1 MASALQDLDSLS
13 QDLDAALALS
23 QALLS
28 SLPDDAPASI
38 PPPPPPLGLE
48 KWQSIRKTDPVPPSP
63 SKRSIFSRFNV
74 TSPAT
79 IHRHD
84 PSANSPER
92 KESTS
97 SNSSQ
102 EDSKLISKSSSS
114 SSSTSDV
121 TVIQANGLAKQKN
134 SSKMG
139 TLAKLKKKTG
149 KSAED
154 IRKLF
159 PNFYI
164 SPWSSSTPSTPTNL
178 TSRSSVRMSKNPHPT
193 FTQKIRQEFHLN
205 RSMSADRSRGA
216 SEDEEECYRDL
227 SAVRRLMS
235 SESPSRSNGHHPI
248 RGSGPQE
255 LCPSCQMPFDK
266 GKKRRL
272 VDTCG
277 HQRCYSCMFKRQE
290 CPVCF
295 GQGSSPAKLQKS
307 GSGSRLLGANHPDFY
322 PNSPSLSIASS
333 NNRFGA
339 GSSGGFGNSRSRT
352 QSPSLHGPVPNRHQN
367 GIQSNLTIHGDH
379 SGGIGVNRRFVPSP
393 KLFRS
398 PWLQHQRR
406 SHLLSDGKDVVN
418 GNGKP
423 SGSGAVSSLPLS
435 PLDSRRSAS
444 GKGCN
449 SIEPSSHS
457 RESGFQSATSLT
469 SLEKVGHEHS
479 PVSTLD
485 GLETGGND
493 GAMMM
498 REGGPMGVPVGG
510 SQLSAD
516 SMVSLIS
523 GLSDSASNPLGSR
536 RHSLTTLKQQNGE
549 DGGSRRSVVRRS
561 ARFSH
566 QNRHQPTHS
575 LISEELR
582 SVTEDAPLPQ
592 LRQLYWTLKPLFFEV
607 PSSEA
612 VPIFTGRH
620 WLYREIV
627 DHITSDLPTN
637 RGVVITG
644 HPGTG
649 KTSVIL
655 QLVEHSC
662 FGREEGNVQDD
673 PNRFDQISM
682 IESIYGQSQLST
694 NLGQP
699 HSQPKSMKLL
709 ASQIVAYHFCQSDN
723 APTCLVAEFIHSLA
737 AQMSQAPQ
745 LTPYYQLVNSDPNLQ
760 NILSLPG
767 CVSDPSGSFVQGI
780 MEPLHALRRLGR
792 LSSDTCLIVIDGLC
806 DAEIHRPDHGH
817 TLASFLSKHL
827 EHFPDWLKIVCTVRT
842 GMQDIT
848 KSLPFQRISLDKT
861 DVDERLNKDMTDY
874 ISLRISRSASIQT
887 NITPISA
894 KLEGTPQERIT
905 LFLVQVAHGCFLY
918 VKMVLELI
926 ERGHLVIKSSSFNV
940 LPLSLSEIFLL
951 EFNLKFS
958 SLRSF
963 EKVQDILATALASL
977 VPLTPQDLYNSVN
990 ALHCSSS
997 IQWGEFLMRFS
1008 SLATFLLR
1016 RADDT
1021 VMFFHPTFKDWLI
1034 KRREFDPKKF
1044 LVDPRM
1050 GHAAIAFRM
1059 CRGDTSLGPD
1069 KTLELG
1075 HHILKAHIYKDKR
1088 EEVDIPPRD
1097 LQAMWVA
1104 MTTEDVSIALGAVRN
1119 VSSPNVKVSRLL
1131 LLAGA
1136 SPDHISDYLTNA
1148 PLVSVFANQ
1157 GYLDMVALLIEFGA
1171 DINAINSNGM
1181 TALMFAAKQGHLDI
1195 VRLLFQHGAVI
1206 NLIDKTEMSALV
1218 FAAKSGHLNT
1228 ISFLVS
1234 CDWVTDSVN
1243 DLGLAEAAQQAM
1255 VISAEKGHE
1264 QVLEFLLDMAEVK
1277 INHSDTLTGNTALCA
1292 AASCGQ
1298 RRCVEILLRR
1308 GAKVALSNLKESSPL
1323 HLAIG
1328 GGHWEVTELLLKE
1341 GANLEQADSL
1351 GRTPLMISA
1360 LEGHTGLLE
1369 LLISKHALIEAHDN
1383 DGLSALG
1390 WACLKARTQ
1399 AVVSLLDQGADVNHA
1414 DKTGRT
1420 PLDLAAYKGEP
1431 EVVQLLLDRGG
1442 VMEHVDIHGMRP
1454 LDRAISAGHKPVV
1467 ECFLKKGAKLGP
1479 ATWSLAANKQDI
1491 LMILLNKLLEDGNTL
1506 YRKNRFDEAAHR
1518 YQYALRRLPTQSKAD
1533 TLQTFDQLKIH
1544 LLLNLSRCK
1553 RKMGDFPDAIQK
1565 ATDVILFR
1573 PNCLE
1578 AYQARAR
1585 AYREN
1590 EEYEEA
1596 ITDLTEALKISPQ
1609 NREIHKFIIKVKEE
1623 LKENQ
1628 KEKNNNL
1635 NRPQYPIGMDQKD
1648 GIKFVDD
1655 SSSVTTNNE

>member
-1 MASALQDLDSLS
+1 
-13 QDLDAALALS
+13 
-23 QALLS
+23 
-28 SLPDDAPASI
+28 
-38 PPPPPPLGLE
+38 
-48 KWQSIRKTDPVPPSP
+48 
-63 SKRSIFSRFNV
+63 
-74 TSPAT
+74 
-79 IHRHD
+79 
-84 PSANSPER
+84 
-92 KESTS
+92 
-97 SNSSQ
+97 
-102 EDSKLISKSSSS
+102 
-114 SSSTSDV
+114 
-121 TVIQANGLAKQKN
+121 
-134 SSKMG
+134 
-139 TLAKLKKKTG
+139 
-149 KSAED
+149 
-154 IRKLF
+154 
-159 PNFYI
+159 
-164 SPWSSSTPSTPTNL
+164 
-178 TSRSSVRMSKNPHPT
+178 
-193 FTQKIRQEFHLN
+193 
-205 RSMSADRSRGA
+205 
-216 SEDEEECYRDL
+216 
-227 SAVRRLMS
+227 
-235 SESPSRSNGHHPI
+235 
-248 RGSGPQE
+248 
-255 LCPSCQMPFDK
+255 
-266 GKKRRL
+266 
-272 VDTCG
+272 
-277 HQRCYSCMFKRQE
+277 
-290 CPVCF
+290 
-295 GQGSSPAKLQKS
+295 
-307 GSGSRLLGANHPDFY
+307 
-322 PNSPSLSIASS
+322 
-333 NNRFGA
+333 
-339 GSSGGFGNSRSRT
+339 
-352 QSPSLHGPVPNRHQN
+352 
-367 GIQSNLTIHGDH
+367 
-379 SGGIGVNRRFVPSP
+379 
-393 KLFRS
+393 
-398 PWLQHQRR
+398 
-406 SHLLSDGKDVVN
+406 
-418 GNGKP
+418 
-423 SGSGAVSSLPLS
+423 
-435 PLDSRRSAS
+435 
-444 GKGCN
+444 
-449 SIEPSSHS
+449 
-457 RESGFQSATSLT
+457 
-469 SLEKVGHEHS
+469 
-479 PVSTLD
+479 
-485 GLETGGND
+485 
-493 GAMMM
+493 
-498 REGGPMGVPVGG
+498 
-510 SQLSAD
+510 
-516 SMVSLIS
+516 MV
-523 GLSDSASNPLGSR
+523 
-536 RHSLTTLKQQNGE
+536 
-549 DGGSRRSVVRRS
+549 
-561 ARFSH
+561 
-566 QNRHQPTHS
+566 
-575 LISEELR
+575 
-582 SVTEDAPLPQ
+582 
-592 LRQLYWTLKPLFFEV
+592 
-607 PSSEA
+607 
-612 VPIFTGRH
+612 
-620 WLYREIV
+620 
-627 DHITSDLPTN
+627 
-637 RGVVITG
+637 
-644 HPGTG
+644 
-649 KTSVIL
+649 
-655 QLVEHSC
+655 
-662 FGREEGNVQDD
+662 
-673 PNRFDQISM
+673 
-682 IESIYGQSQLST
+682 ESIYGQSQMST
-694 NLGQP
+694 NIGQHHP
-699 HSQPKSMKLL
+699 HPNSMKLL

-792 LSSDTCLIVIDGLC
+792 LSPDTCLIVIDGLC

-874 ISLRISRSASIQT
+874 ISLRISRSVSIQN

-905 LFLVQVAHGCFLY
+905 MFLVQVAHGCFLY
-918 VKMVLELI
+918 VKMVLDLI

-958 SLRSF
+958 SLRAF

-1008 SLATFLLR
+1008 SLSGFLLR

-1044 LVDPRM
+1044 LVDPRL

-1059 CRGDTSLGPD
+1059 CRSDTSLGPD

-1195 VRLLFQHGAVI
+1195 VRLLFQHGAII
-1206 NLIDKTEMSALV
+1206 NLIDKCEMSALV

-1277 INHSDTLTGNTALCA
+1277 INYSDTLTGNTALCA
-1292 AASCGQ
+1292 AASSGQ

-1491 LMILLNKLLEDGNTL
+1491 L
-1506 YRKNRFDEAAHR
+1506 
-1518 YQYALRRLPTQSKAD
+1518 
-1533 TLQTFDQLKIH
+1533 
-1544 LLLNLSRCK
+1544 
-1553 RKMGDFPDAIQK
+1553 
-1565 ATDVILFR
+1565 
-1573 PNCLE
+1573 
-1578 AYQARAR
+1578 
-1585 AYREN
+1585 
-1590 EEYEEA
+1590 
-1596 ITDLTEALKISPQ
+1596 
-1609 NREIHKFIIKVKEE
+1609 
-1623 LKENQ
+1623 
-1628 KEKNNNL
+1628 
-1635 NRPQYPIGMDQKD
+1635 
-1648 GIKFVDD
+1648 
-1655 SSSVTTNNE
+1655 